1 MALRFF
7 ADHCIS
13 KFIIESLQKDGHHVF
28 RLKDHLPVQ
37 SSDAMV
43 IARAQELDA
52 LLLSLNATS
61 LISWPIRRAGSK
73 ASLLFRCATA
83 QSGPGTRHF
92 STDLHSFLHISGLTM
107 AGLGAFACLRR
118 V

>member
-52 LLLSLNATS
+52 LLLSL
-61 LISWPIRRAGSK
+61 
-73 ASLLFRCATA
+73 LFRCATA

-107 AGLGAFACLRR
+107 AGLGAFACLRP

>member
-61 LISWPIRRAGSK
+61 LISWPIRRGFKGIIALQVRDRPERPWNSPFFYRP
-73 ASLLFRCATA
+73 S
-83 QSGPGTRHF
+83 
-92 STDLHSFLHISGLTM
+92 
-107 AGLGAFACLRR
+107 
-118 V
+118 